1 MKIRCRRDK
10 FLPLFSLTASFAATR
25 DVRPALQ
32 NVKLSASEGSVTLMA
47 TDGDVGAR
55 VEIEQGDAISVE
67 DTGDVIL
74 PAKLLRKILAETT
87 TEEAVII

>member
-10 FLPLFSLTASFAATR
+10 FLPLFSLTVSFAVTR
-25 DVRPALQ
+25 DVSPALQ
-32 NVKLSASEGSVTLMA
+32 NVKLSASDAGVTLMA

-55 VEIEQGDAISVE
+55 VELSENDAITVE
-67 DTGDVIL
+67 EVGDVVL

-87 TEEAVII
+87 TE